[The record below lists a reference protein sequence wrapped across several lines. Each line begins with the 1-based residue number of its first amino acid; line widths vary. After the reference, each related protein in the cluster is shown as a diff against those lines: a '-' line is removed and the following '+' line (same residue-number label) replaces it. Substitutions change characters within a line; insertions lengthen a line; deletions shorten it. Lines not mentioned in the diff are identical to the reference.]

1 MKKKDKIIIVIVSR
15 NRKLLLLRLLNL
27 INFSAKLVNQRI
39 KIIIGTEK
47 NQYLILKKF
56 SHLEIEVKRFTENT
70 NPTYIKNH
78 IYSEILCHIKVFLDD
93 DIIIKKDFIKN
104 LLLCKKKFNNCFI
117 KMIPVS
123 YFSNQ
128 TVFYKKTNLIECT
141 GFVEIGKKKFLNLFE
156 LFNVAEDTEL
166 ANRINFKNYRIY
178 ETNLFEIIHVF
189 GKGNRSLNR
198 LKKYGIENTLEIFR
212 TYGLI
217 NNINILIIFISKTIQ
232 SIIFNLDIVALKSLL
247 KKVFFKNIQKIYL
260 FRTGP
265 LITPPYN
272 DYVLNNNL
280 NYFNFLFIK
289 LNNNS
294 LNNINN
300 ILLIRTLTYEI
311 FQKKYKKLSNI
322 FKEKTYYCI
331 APFYDNNKIIWNGR
345 FSKCNISSS
354 TFVNMDIFLNHS
366 EKKQNLIFII
376 LDKQDLFI
384 EFFFKINNFFL
395 FKNIFKIENIF
406 ILRDEKFFKISKIN
420 YILISILVFL
430 ISLPLYFLSIIIF
443 ILVANPLK
451 FYAKEIK

>member
-1 MKKKDKIIIVIVSR
+1 MNKKDQITVVIVSR
-15 NRKLLLLRLLNL
+15 NRKLLLLRLLSL
-27 INFSAKLVNQRI
+27 INLSSKLINKTITVI
-39 KIIIGTEK
+39 VGTEN
-47 NQYLILKKF
+47 NQYSSLKNY
-56 SHLEIEVKRFTENT
+56 SHLEVKVKRFPSNT
-70 NPTYIKNH
+70 HPTYIKNI
-78 IYSEILCHIKVFLDD
+78 IYSEILSHTKVFLDD
-93 DIIIKKDFIKN
+93 DIIIKKNFVKS
-104 LLLCKKKFNNCFI
+104 LLLCEKKFNNCFI

-189 GKGNRSLNR
+189 GTGNRSLNR

-217 NNINILIIFISKTIQ
+217 NNINILIIFITKTIQ
-232 SIIFNLDIVALKSLL
+232 SIIFNLDIVALKSIL
-247 KKVFFKNIQKIYL
+247 KKVFFKNIKKIYL
-260 FRTGP
+260 FRTRP
-265 LITPPYN
+265 LITPPFN

-289 LNNNS
+289 LNKNS

-322 FKEKTYYCI
+322 FKEKIYYCI
-331 APFYDNNKIIWNGR
+331 APFYDNNKIQWDGH

-354 TFVNMDIFLNHS
+354 TFVNMDNFLNHS

-376 LDKQDLFI
+376 LDKQDLFV
-384 EFFFKINNFFL
+384 EFFLKINNFFL
-395 FKNIFKIENIF
+395 FKNIFKIENIYIF
-406 ILRDEKFFKISKIN
+406 RDEKFFKISKVN
-420 YILISILVFL
+420 YILISVLVFL

-451 FYAKEIK
+451 FFTKEIK